1 MPTVEFPPFTVFT
14 DQVTVAVEFETAA
27 LNCTALLS
35 KTVAADG
42 VMVTETAA
50 VDVWQPAAAT
60 LAHSTRQTHRIHRVI
75 QSLRIHEHPVLALL
89 LPSRFQNVRLTANR
103 NVLAGSK
110 KLIRCGLIKILFN
123 CGTT

>member
-1 MPTVEFPPFTVFT
+1 VPTVAFPPFTVFT
-14 DQVTVAVEFETAA
+14 DHVTLLVEFATEA
-27 LNCTALLS
+27 LNCTLLFS

-42 VMVTETAA
+42 EMLTAGVA
-50 VDVWQPAAAT
+50 VAVWQPAATT
-60 LAHSTRQTHRIHRVI
+60 LTPKTKPTHRIHRVI